1 MKMHLPILTLAL
13 LTLSSAAYAGSASAS
28 RSPEPLAVSSSS
40 HPSGDH
46 DRTLALLN
54 ANRIARAT
62 ASTGAVVAASHPS
75 GDHDRNL
82 LQRLSLRSLL
92 GKTSATTSS
101 SHHSGDHD
109 GRNGARFAQAK
120 HRPGCALALQSKT
133 GSRACD
139 CRAS

>member
-1 MKMHLPILTLAL
+1 MKMHLPIITLAA

-28 RSPEPLAVSSSS
+28 RAPEPLAMSSSS

-54 ANRIARAT
+54 ANRTVRTRA
-62 ASTGAVVAASHPS
+62 AGPVVTASHPS

-92 GKTSATTSS
+92 GKSSQTTTS

-109 GRNGARFAQAK
+109 GRNPGRFAQTK
-120 HRPGCALALQSKT
+120 HRPGCLLAVQTKT
-133 GSRACD
+133 GSRPCD